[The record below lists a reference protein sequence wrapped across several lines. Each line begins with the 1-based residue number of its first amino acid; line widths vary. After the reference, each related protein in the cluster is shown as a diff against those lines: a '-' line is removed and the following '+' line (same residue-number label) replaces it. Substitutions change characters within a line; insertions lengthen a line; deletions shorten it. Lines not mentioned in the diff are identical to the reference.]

1 MNRADSKGQI
11 KPKDVESTLSE
22 SLYGI
27 IDADYK
33 LATLSLNDGN
43 PLVLYKPRS
52 SISKSFVTLV
62 KNINSEFQ
70 IEQK

>member
-1 MNRADSKGQI
+1 LNRADSKGQI

-43 PLVLYKPRS
+43 PLVC
-52 SISKSFVTLV
+52 I
-62 KNINSEFQ
+62 
-70 IEQK
+70 